1 MVCVA
6 RDPSILQK
14 YPDNPFNPGYGTAP
28 PLLAGREETINDR
41 LLGLNRGPGRHEFH
55 HVIVGARGT
64 GKTVLLGEIGRAA
77 EEQGRV
83 LLLHWSGS
91 EPLGER
97 IADQAPA
104 LDAALHGFARRG
116 ARAFRGEVV
125 VKAAPAGVGAEA
137 RIGTRDRP
145 AASGGSQL
153 LERLGRIAAERQR
166 TILLLADELQAAAL
180 GDLRQLGVSAQHLS
194 MTLRLPVAVLG
205 AGLPHTMRLLR
216 TSGVTFLERQLVT
229 TIGALDPAST
239 RDAIEIP
246 FVDAGRSV
254 EAGALE
260 HLAAASGGY
269 PFAVQVVGFHA
280 WEVAGDADAVGL
292 AHAKR
297 ASRLALRHLEQ
308 TVFEGSWERIG
319 RADRAVLYLAATL
332 ADGADTLTMASLADA
347 IGRPMRSLSA
357 TRDRL
362 INEHQV
368 LHAVHRGSVR
378 FTVPGFREWVTDR
391 GAALLAIGDGDAS
404 GNERF
409 KSIERSVGA
418 RANP

>member
-1 MVCVA
+1 MA

-77 EEQGRV
+77 EEHNRA

-91 EPLGER
+91 EPLGAR
-97 IADQAPA
+97 LADQAP
-104 LDAALHGFARRG
+104 LLESALHGFARRG

-137 RIGTRDRP
+137 RVGTRDRAGAP
-145 AASGGSQL
+145 GGFHL
-153 LERLGRIAAERQR
+153 LEQLGRIAAERQR
-166 TILLLADELQAAAL
+166 TILLLADELQAADIA
-180 GDLRQLGVSAQHLS
+180 DLRQLGVSAQHLT

-254 EAGALE
+254 AADALE
-260 HLAAASGGY
+260 HLASASGGY
-269 PFAVQVVGFHA
+269 PFAVQVVGYHA
-280 WEVAGDADAVGL
+280 WEVAGDDDRVTV
-292 AHAKR
+292 AHAKG
-297 ASRLALRHLEQ
+297 ASRLAIRHLER

-332 ADGADTLTMASLADA
+332 ADRSDTLTMASLADA

-357 TRDRL
+357 ARDRL

-368 LHAVHRGSVR
+368 LHAEQRGSVR
-378 FTVPGFREWVTDR
+378 FTVPGFRDWVVAR
-391 GAALLAIGDGDAS
+391 GTALLALGDGADA
-404 GNERF
+404 GNEQFRT
-409 KSIERSVGA
+409 IERSVGA
-418 RANP
+418 DPEP